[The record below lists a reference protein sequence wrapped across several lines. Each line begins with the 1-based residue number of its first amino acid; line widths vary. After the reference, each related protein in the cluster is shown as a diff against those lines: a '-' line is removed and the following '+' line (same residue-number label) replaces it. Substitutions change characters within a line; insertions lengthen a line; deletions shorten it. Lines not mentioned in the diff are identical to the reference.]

1 MKAKKQHSIRKES
14 EKLWRERF
22 CAWKASGNNIAKWC
36 RDNEVSY
43 VRFFYWKNRLFQ
55 EQELALSSTRLLPPF
70 VELTESPQPESTP
83 LFSANSGISLSFQ
96 EMQIHLSN
104 NFDREALL
112 RCLNT
117 LKML

>member
-1 MKAKKQHSIRKES
+1 MQAKKQYSTKKEM
-14 EKLWRERF
+14 EELWRERLYV
-22 CAWKASGNNIAKWC
+22 WKASGNSIAKWC

-55 EQELALSSTRLLPPF
+55 EQELVLIPPKPLHPF
-70 VELTESPQPESTP
+70 IELTESPQSESKP
-83 LFSANSGISLSFQ
+83 LFSAGSGISLLFQ
-96 EMQIHLSN
+96 EIQIHLSKE
-104 NFDREALL
+104 FDGEVLL